1 MANFAP
7 SQPNQAVSGYA
18 DAMSDYSLEALG
30 RVVKTLRREM
40 GLTQEELGDAAGYG
54 KGAGVSISRLENGRL
69 EPTDKFPGIAR
80 ALGVSVQELQARAA
94 ADEAAHQT
102 DKTSASSHEDRIAAI
117 VRASQRRKQ
126 LAPDLDALNDAR
138 REAESAFLLKF
149 RDLASR
155 VVDAPALD
163 EDQVSKPDGG
173 SSDEAEAEASFQL
186 QFTQYGVSKALA
198 DSSGEVVAAGAVGG
212 AAAYLAFTE
221 AVALGTAPLGATIP
235 QLAGAT
241 AALNG
246 LRAAM
251 GVGKTT
257 RLAGPTGG
265 VNLIAAV
272 AVGTVVATVLERQA
286 TAKRNRRQQE
296 SAAKLAEAEADIAAN
311 QANVDALLDVIPRAT
326 RIFEYISV
334 HASHALTR
342 WGNEIGENPMPW
354 KNLSETDQQRYQDF
368 VAIAAAQLAVATV
381 DLQELATSRGDDLE
395 QAMALADQILIQ
407 AQRVITARV

>member
-1 MANFAP
+1 MP
-7 SQPNQAVSGYA
+7 
-18 DAMSDYSLEALG
+18 DYSLEALG
-30 RVVKTLRREM
+30 RVVKALRREM

-80 ALGVSVQELQARAA
+80 ALGVSVQDLQERAA
-94 ADEAAHQT
+94 ADEAAHRT
-102 DKTSASSHEDRIAAI
+102 DKAGALSYEDRIAAI
-117 VRASQRRKQ
+117 VRASERRKQ
-126 LAPDLDALNDAR
+126 LAPALDALTAAR

-149 RDLASR
+149 RDLAAR
-155 VVDAPALD
+155 VIDAPALD
-163 EDQVSKPDGG
+163 EVQVATADDG

-186 QFTQYGVSKALA
+186 RFTQYGVSRALA
-198 DSSGEVVAAGAVGG
+198 DSSGDAAAAGAVGG

-235 QLAGAT
+235 RLAGAT

-251 GVGKTT
+251 GVGRPKS
-257 RLAGPTGG
+257 LAGPTGG

-272 AVGTVVATVLERQA
+272 AVGAVVATVLERQA

-296 SAAKLAEAEADIAAN
+296 SASKLAEAEADIAAN

-326 RIFEYISV
+326 GIFEYIAV

-342 WGNEIGENPMPW
+342 WGNEISESPVPW
-354 KNLSETDQQRYQDF
+354 KNLSESDQQRYQDF
-368 VAIAAAQLAVATV
+368 VAISAAQLAVATI

-395 QAMALADQILIQ
+395 QAAALADQILIQ
-407 AQRVITARV
+407 SHRAITSRV